1 MNPTSKNLFALA
13 VWLVLMS
20 ELSLASAA
28 SGPGLKPDH
37 ALTRI
42 GFGSCARESDP
53 QPIWDSI
60 VALKPEL
67 FLLIGD
73 NIYGDTTNMTVLK
86 TKYDQL
92 GAQPGYIR
100 LRQTCPILATWD
112 DHDLGKDDAGVEF
125 PFKRESQQVMQD
137 FFGVPTNSPLR
148 EREGVYDARVF
159 GPASRRVQVI
169 LLDTRY
175 FRSALKKS
183 TSRLANV
190 GPYTADD
197 DPAATVLGE
206 AQWIWLREQLLHP
219 AEVRLICS
227 SIQVVAEDHG
237 WEGWINHPLE
247 RRKLYR
253 LIRET
258 RANGVVFLSGDRHLA
273 ELSMMDGDTGYPVY
287 DLTSSGL
294 NRGAKAWRPFEPNQ
308 HRIATMNFGDNF
320 GWIEINWNTPAP
332 FISLQIRDLEG
343 DIRIQQKLP
352 LQVLTA
358 PAARPAGQ

>member
-1 MNPTSKNLFALA
+1 MNPLLKNLFVLA
-13 VWLVLMS
+13 VGLALLLG
-20 ELSLASAA
+20 LSLASAA
-28 SGPGLKPDH
+28 SGPVSKPDH

-86 TKYDQL
+86 ARYDQL

-100 LRQTCPILATWD
+100 LRETCPILATWD
-112 DHDLGKDDAGVEF
+112 DHDFGKDDAGVEF
-125 PFKRESQQVMQD
+125 PLKKESQRVMQD
-137 FFGVPTNSPLR
+137 FLGVPTNSPLR
-148 EREGVYDARVF
+148 QREGVYDARVF
-159 GPASRRVQVI
+159 GPVGGRVQVI

-175 FRSALKKS
+175 FRSALKKA
-183 TSRLANV
+183 TNRVTNF
-190 GPYTADD
+190 GPYTGNN
-197 DPAATVLGE
+197 DPAATVLGD
-206 AQWIWLREQLLHP
+206 AQWTWLREQLVQP

-237 WEGWINHPLE
+237 WEKWMNHPLE
-247 RRKLYR
+247 RQKLYR

-273 ELSMMDGDTGYPVY
+273 ELSMMDADMGYPVY

-294 NRGAKAWRPFEPNQ
+294 NRGAKAWRPFEPNR

-320 GWIEINWNTPAP
+320 GWIEINWNAP
-332 FISLQIRDLEG
+332 QPSISLQIRDLEG
-343 DIRIQQKLP
+343 DIRIQQKLS

-358 PAARPAGQ
+358 PAAKPPTN